1 MSARRLGGRDDHEK
15 FCLTERWELLMN
27 ARGKPV
33 RHHATYRLVLDD
45 GRILRTRI
53 SRPVDRTT
61 YSASI
66 WNHILQDQLM
76 VDEEEFWACVEGGVL
91 PPRGAVH
98 EPSMALPLALVW
110 QLTRT
115 AGIAEELVAKMTK
128 EQAVQALNEYWMSQG
143 DQPGV

>member
-1 MSARRLGGRDDHEK
+1 MSVRRLGGRDDHEK
-15 FCLTERWELLMN
+15 FCVTEKWELVVN

-33 RHHATYRLVLDD
+33 RHHTTYRLALKD

-66 WNHILQDQLM
+66 WNHVLQDQLT
-76 VDEEEFWACVEGGVL
+76 VEDDLFWACVEDGVL
-91 PPRGAVH
+91 PARGTASVP
-98 EPSMALPLALVW
+98 ESAIPLALVW

-115 AGIAEELVAKMTK
+115 AGIDEAVVARMTK
-128 EQAVQALNEYWMSQG
+128 EQAVQAINDYWMSQG
-143 DQPGV
+143 NQTGD

>member
-1 MSARRLGGRDDHEK
+1 MTEK
-15 FCLTERWELLMN
+15 WELVVN

-33 RHHATYRLVLDD
+33 RHHTTYRLALKD

-66 WNHILQDQLM
+66 WNHVLQDQLT
-76 VDEEEFWACVEGGVL
+76 VEDDLFWACVEDGVL
-91 PPRGAVH
+91 PARGTASVP
-98 EPSMALPLALVW
+98 ESAIPLALVW

-115 AGIAEELVAKMTK
+115 AGIDEAVVARMTK
-128 EQAVQALNEYWMSQG
+128 EQAVQAINDYWMSQG
-143 DQPGV
+143 NQTGD

>member
-1 MSARRLGGRDDHEK
+1 MSTRRLGGRDDHEK
-15 FCLTERWELLMN
+15 FCLTERWELVVN

-33 RHHATYRLVLDD
+33 RHHATYRLALDD

-53 SRPVDRTT
+53 SRPVDRAT

-76 VDEEEFWACVEGGVL
+76 VEDDEFWACVEDGVL
-91 PPRGAVH
+91 PARGAVP
-98 EPSMALPLALVW
+98 EPSAALPLALVW

-115 AGIAEELVAKMTK
+115 AGIAEDVVAGMAK
-128 EQAVQALNEYWMSQG
+128 EEAVQAINDYWMSQG
-143 DQPGV
+143 NPTGG

>member
-15 FCLTERWELLMN
+15 FCVAEQWEMVVN

-33 RHHATYRLVLDD
+33 RHHATYRLVLSD

-53 SRPVDRTT
+53 SQPVDRTT

-76 VDEEEFWACVEGGVL
+76 VEDDEFWACVEDGVL
-91 PPRGAVH
+91 PARGTTPVP
-98 EPSMALPLALVW
+98 EWALPLALVW

-115 AGIAEELVAKMTK
+115 AGIAEDVVARMTK
-128 EQAVQALNEYWMSQG
+128 EQAVKAINNYWMSQG
-143 DQPGV
+143 DQTGG